1 MPTTPTSTHPFM
13 ATPLVNNATLHPSQ
27 AVALQAYLDRTRPLY
42 FVGIG
47 GAGMSPL
54 ALAFA
59 KQSFTVSG
67 ADLKASATTADLQQ
81 AGIQVF
87 VGHTAEQVPAQAV
100 LVVSTAINPQNPE
113 VQLAQQAG
121 YPILHR
127 SQLLQAL
134 MHTPTVAHAIGV
146 GLSGTHGKTTLT
158 GMANSVL
165 SLAGLDPTVIAGG
178 VLPEY
183 GRNIRLSAQPNLLV
197 AELDESDGTIL
208 RYAPTFTILSN
219 LELDHADHYQQGEA
233 GLKQTFE
240 QFCSQLHLAPVTK
253 QFPNRTLIVN
263 ASCRLTKQVIAH
275 VPSSTVTTLWLCP
288 TEADQPPTGID
299 PATVFTLKNIR
310 AGAFGASTAE
320 LYQATACLGT
330 LQLSV
335 PGIHNLHNAAQVA
348 ILAHTMGIEFA
359 TIQAGLLAFTGMG
372 RRFEQVG
379 TLNGALLVDDYA
391 HHPTEVK
398 ATIQA
403 AQAALLAQNNQTG
416 QTGKLVVLFQPH
428 RYTRLQALW
437 QDFTTC
443 FDALETEILLLEVYA
458 AHEDPIAG
466 ITAQQLAKALVQRGL
481 KATACSTI
489 EAAQAWLSQQ
499 PLTPADLVLSM
510 GAGDITT
517 LLRTHPNKQP
527 LHGH

>member
-1 MPTTPTSTHPFM
+1 MPLTTTNCNTL
-13 ATPLVNNATLHPSQ
+13 TLDGGLHPTQ
-27 AVALQAYLDRTRPLY
+27 ALELQHHLDKTRPLY

-59 KQSFTVSG
+59 KQGFTVSG
-67 ADLKASATTADLQQ
+67 ADLKASPTTADLQR

-87 VGHTAEQVPAQAV
+87 VGHAATQVPSQAV
-100 LVVSTAINPQNPE
+100 LVISTAINLQNPE

-134 MHTPTVAHAIGV
+134 MHTPSVAHAIGV

-178 VLPEY
+178 ILPDC
-183 GRNIRLSAQPNLLV
+183 GRNIRLSQQPNILV

-233 GLKQTFE
+233 GLQATFE
-240 QFCSQLHLAPVTK
+240 QFCGQLNLAPVTT
-253 QFPNRTLIVN
+253 QFPNRTLILN
-263 ASCRLTKQVIAH
+263 ASCRLTKQVVAH
-275 VPSSTVTTLWLCP
+275 LPANDVTALWLCP
-288 TEADQPPTGID
+288 DEQTVPPAGVA
-299 PATVFTLKNIR
+299 PSQVFTLKNIR
-310 AGAFGASTAE
+310 SGMFGSATGE
-320 LYQATACLGT
+320 LYQADTCLGT
-330 LQLSV
+330 ISLAV
-335 PGIHNLHNAAQVA
+335 PGIHNLHNAAQIA
-348 ILAHTMGIEFA
+348 ILAHAMGVEFA

-379 TLNGALLVDDYA
+379 TLNGALLIDDYA

-403 AQAALLAQNNQTG
+403 AQAALASQATQIG
-416 QTGKLVVLFQPH
+416 QTGRLMVLFQPH

-437 QDFTTC
+437 EDFTTC
-443 FDALETEILLLEVYA
+443 FDALTTELLLLEVYA
-458 AHEDPIAG
+458 AHEQPIAG
-466 ITAQQLAKALVQRGL
+466 ITAQHLAEALTQRGI
-481 KATACSTI
+481 KATACATI
-489 EAAQAWLSQQ
+489 AEAQAWLSTQE
-499 PLTPADLVLSM
+499 LTTADLVLSM

-517 LLRTHPNKQP
+517 LLRTHPNRQA
-527 LHGH
+527 LHGN